1 MDHLTIS
8 DDLIRNYL
16 LGGVS
21 EAEREQVEMAFLIDR
36 EFHARVD
43 IVETELIDAFVD
55 DELSEKDTRK
65 FLDLF
70 ATPERR
76 QRIRFAATLK
86 RGLANDKAVEDHKEA
101 Y

>member
-1 MDHLTIS
+1 
-8 DDLIRNYL
+8 
-16 LGGVS
+16 
-21 EAEREQVEMAFLIDR
+21 
-36 EFHARVD
+36 
-43 IVETELIDAFVD
+43 LIDAFVD

>member
-1 MDHLTIS
+1 MKHIS
-8 DDLIRNYL
+8 DDLIRKYL
-16 LGGVS
+16 LGDGS
-21 EAEREQVEMAFLIDR
+21 ESEREQVEISFLTDR
-36 EFHARVD
+36 EFHQRVD

-76 QRIRFAATLK
+76 QRIRIAATLK
-86 RGLANDKAVEDHKEA
+86 RGLANEGR
-101 Y
+101 